1 MSAQYVK
8 EFNADSGQLSVN
20 AGSGKH
26 WKNFSARQIEK
37 IRKTTVQK
45 KRLFFTR
52 PVDRI
57 EIIVNGEE
65 TPYIIEKGK
74 VKDDFQW
81 ISDVLKRFAEK
92 NKIPYEE

>member
-65 TPYIIEKGK
+65 TPPGVIGR
-74 VKDDFQW
+74 VT
-81 ISDVLKRFAEK
+81 V
-92 NKIPYEE
+92 